1 MLESLP
7 RSAKVD
13 CSGKL
18 VGKLVVYALRF
29 HFLICLKFWIM
40 MGALFVLLE
49 YSFLLETSQ
58 SLVNVTLRTS

>member
-13 CSGKL
+13 SSGKL

-29 HFLICLKFWIM
+29 HFIICLKFWIM
-40 MGALFVLLE
+40 MGAFFVLLE
-49 YSFLLETSQ
+49 YSF
-58 SLVNVTLRTS
+58 